1 MTGRR
6 GGGTPAVR
14 GSRYGKAGGEGG
26 FALVLT
32 VWLLAILAVVGG
44 EFIFSS
50 RLRLRAEHSMRDES
64 QSYALAVGGYQAALA
79 LLGKD
84 LSGLS
89 LDDDGSL
96 LLHMK
101 GRDGEVPAELRDE
114 PLGMGSYSFRIE
126 DEDGKIDINRQRR
139 TVIVSLLR
147 EAGHLPGQ
155 ERDTIVDSVL
165 DWIDSNAEHRIN
177 GAEEDYY
184 RGLDPPYSCKD
195 GPLDVEEELLLIRG
209 LREEHLYGGEEGEMS
224 YLPLREF
231 ITVYPAP
238 FNPATAREEVLKA
251 LRRTRPA
258 ATSPSRPSEY
268 YSITAAGQAR
278 EEGLRRAVRAVVKR
292 ESTGGK
298 IAFRLL
304 YWNDNYFP
312 KGARDAVD

>member
-1 MTGRR
+1 MKRR
-6 GGGTPAVR
+6 PGAE
-14 GSRYGKAGGEGG
+14 GSPWGKAGGEGG

-32 VWLLAILAVVGG
+32 VWLLAILAVIGG

-50 RLRLRAEHSMRDES
+50 RLRLRAEYSMREES
-64 QSYALAVGGYQAALA
+64 QSYALAVAGYQAALDM
-79 LLGKD
+79 LGEG

-89 LDDDGSL
+89 LDDDGNL
-96 LLHMK
+96 LLHLK

-114 PLGMGSYSFRIE
+114 PLGTGTYSFRIE

-139 TVIVSLLR
+139 TVLVSLLR
-147 EAGHLPGQ
+147 EAGHVPGQ
-155 ERDTIVDSVL
+155 ERDTIVDSIL
-165 DWIDSNAEHRIN
+165 DWVDSNREHRIN

-195 GPLDVEEELLLIRG
+195 GPLDVEEELLLVRG
-209 LREEHLYGGEEGEMS
+209 MREEYLFGGEEGEMS

-231 ITVYPAP
+231 VTVYPAS

-251 LRRTRPA
+251 LRRKRPA

-268 YSITAAGQAR
+268 YSISAAGQAR
-278 EEGLRRAVRAVVKR
+278 EEGLQRAVRAVVKR
-292 ESTGGK
+292 ESGGGK
-298 IAFRLL
+298 ITFRLL